1 MTESDTGIACTL
13 FLSFIE
19 SERQYNWSMAYDL
32 TRDSR
37 RDGAAQGCNRCHGDL
52 LCAVFGGAAVARS
65 GHIRLEQSAL
75 QVYMMVRHGL
85 VQCS

>member
-1 MTESDTGIACTL
+1 MTESDTSTVYTL
-13 FLSFIE
+13 FLNF
-19 SERQYNWSMAYDL
+19 SERPMAYDL

-37 RDGAAQGCNRCHGDL
+37 RDGAAQGSDCCHGDL

-65 GHIRLEQSAL
+65 GHIGFEQSAL
-75 QVYMMVRHGL
+75 QVHMMVRHGL